1 MITSCLSSR
10 LAYSKTTPTACTPNS
25 IQLPI
30 YTHASL
36 SPVITTPGLFTR
48 FHVPHAT
55 SLRAAATEFSPAITS
70 QWTMP
75 SPSLG
80 PSLLS
85 QSQTSP
91 QFSEQSDAWLTI
103 AQAIKQ
109 GPSLPK
115 VELAKFSGDPLEY
128 AEFVTNFKDNIE
140 SQLADESQRLT
151 RLLAQYI
158 GKAREAI
165 RSCVNLPVG
174 HRYSEAWKTLHE
186 NFGQPHMIVEA
197 HMKKLRDIQAKVE
210 LTMQI
215 LLVSSKGL
223 QSVSTTDTYKSL
235 SHFLP
240 LKEKRRNLV
249 EKSQITHLESHHWL
263 VQLTRLNRAWT

>member
-1 MITSCLSSR
+1 
-10 LAYSKTTPTACTPNS
+10 
-25 IQLPI
+25 
-30 YTHASL
+30 
-36 SPVITTPGLFTR
+36 
-48 FHVPHAT
+48 
-55 SLRAAATEFSPAITS
+55 
-70 QWTMP
+70 MP
-75 SPSLG
+75 SPSRG

-140 SQLADESQRLT
+140 SQVADESQRLT
-151 RLLAQYI
+151 HLLAQCI

-165 RSCVNLPVG
+165 RSCVNLLVG

-186 NFGQPHMIVEA
+186 NFGQSHMIVEA
-197 HMKKLRDIQAKVE
+197 HMKKLREIHVCKADA
-210 LTMQI
+210 
-215 LLVSSKGL
+215 
-223 QSVSTTDTYKSL
+223 STLMD
-235 SHFLP
+235 FA
-240 LKEKRRNLV
+240 RR
-249 EKSQITHLESHHWL
+249 LEDARR
-263 VQLTRLNRAWT
+263 V

>member
-1 MITSCLSSR
+1 MDGTITSCLSSH
-10 LAYSKTTPTACTPNS
+10 LPYSKTTPTTCTPNS

-36 SPVITTPGLFTR
+36 SPVITQSTPRLFAR

-55 SLRAAATEFSPAITS
+55 SLRAAATEFSPAIIS

-75 SPSLG
+75 SPSRG

-91 QFSEQSDAWLTI
+91 PFLEQSDAWLTI
-103 AQAIKQ
+103 AQPIKQ

-140 SQLADESQRLT
+140 SQVADKSQRLT
-151 RLLAQYI
+151 RLLAQCP
-158 GKAREAI
+158 E
-165 RSCVNLPVG
+165 
-174 HRYSEAWKTLHE
+174 
-186 NFGQPHMIVEA
+186 
-197 HMKKLRDIQAKVE
+197 
-210 LTMQI
+210 
-215 LLVSSKGL
+215 
-223 QSVSTTDTYKSL
+223 
-235 SHFLP
+235 
-240 LKEKRRNLV
+240 
-249 EKSQITHLESHHWL
+249 
-263 VQLTRLNRAWT
+263 

>member
-1 MITSCLSSR
+1 MELISSFKKSAVV
-10 LAYSKTTPTACTPNS
+10 LPTIHIFTILPNL

-36 SPVITTPGLFTR
+36 LPVITQSTPGIFNP

-55 SLRAAATEFSPAITS
+55 SLRAAATQYSPAITS

-75 SPSLG
+75 SPSRG

-140 SQLADESQRLT
+140 SQVADESQRLM
-151 RLLAQYI
+151 RSLAQCI
-158 GKAREAI
+158 GKAREAT

-186 NFGQPHMIVEA
+186 NFGQSHMIVEA
-197 HMKKLRDIQAKVE
+197 HMKKLREIQVRQR
-210 LTMQI
+210 LWT
-215 LLVSSKGL
+215 LLGKLFGCYASW
-223 QSVSTTDTYKSL
+223 TT
-235 SHFLP
+235 FFFFFFR
-240 LKEKRRNLV
+240 E
-249 EKSQITHLESHHWL
+249 
-263 VQLTRLNRAWT
+263 